1 MTNRT
6 LRDLA
11 RWSFAVLLFAPLA
24 ACNIL
29 SDALDVTAPD
39 RIERGPLEQP
49 QNASILLNG
58 AIGDFECALGAFA
71 VAGGLMSGELIES
84 TATASRWSYDRR
96 AIQTNENHYSTFD
109 CQTLGVYTPIQ
120 TARWTADNILG
131 LLQQWTDEQVE
142 DRQQKIAT
150 AAAYAGYARIL
161 LGEAFCSAA
170 IDLGPEMTSAEI
182 FASAEEKFD
191 LAITAAEAAGDDD
204 LRFFALAG
212 RARAR
217 LDQGDLTGA
226 AADAALV
233 PADFVW
239 NATASEDNS
248 RRYNRVYA
256 QNGEGQSVSISELY
270 TDAYAATGD
279 PRIAVVDAEET
290 ASDNRTPLFF
300 QQKFT
305 TLDAE
310 MPIASG
316 DEAQLILAEA
326 ALEGGQRT
334 TAENIFNALRAQAG
348 ADPLSAA
355 DLALSDEALLVQER
369 SRELFLEGQHL
380 FDVRRFDLPLF
391 PAPGEPYSS
400 VYNKGGD
407 YGDQR
412 CMPLPDVERFNNPNI
427 GG

>member
-11 RWSFAVLLFAPLA
+11 RWSSAVLLFAPMA

-49 QNASILLNG
+49 QNAAILLNG
-58 AIGDFECALGAFA
+58 AIGDFECALGTF
-71 VAGGLMSGELIES
+71 VVTGGLMSGELIET

-96 AIQTNENHYSTFD
+96 DIQTNENHYSTFD

-131 LLQQWTDEQVE
+131 LLQQWTDQQVE
-142 DRQQKIAT
+142 DRQEKIAT
-150 AAAYAGYARIL
+150 AAAYGGYARIL

-191 LAITAAEAAGDDD
+191 VAIAAAEAAGDDD
-204 LRFFALAG
+204 LLHFALAG

-239 NATASEDNS
+239 NATASEDNT
-248 RRYNRVYA
+248 RRYNRVFA
-256 QNGEGQSVSISELY
+256 QNGEGQGTSVAEAYRDLG
-270 TDAYAATGD
+270 DA
-279 PRIAVVDAEET
+279 RVEVVDEEET
-290 ASDNRTPLFF
+290 ASDNRTPFF
-300 QQKFT
+300 TQQKYT

-310 MPIASG
+310 LPIASG
-316 DEAQLILAEA
+316 DEARLILAEA
-326 ALEGGQRT
+326 ELAAGDRPAAL
-334 TAENIFNALRAQAG
+334 AIFAALRAEEG

-355 DLALSDEALLVQER
+355 DLALSDEALLAQER
-369 SRELFLEGQHL
+369 SRELFLEGQHI
-380 FDVRRFDLPLF
+380 FDVRRFDLPLS

-400 VYNKGGD
+400 VYSKGGE